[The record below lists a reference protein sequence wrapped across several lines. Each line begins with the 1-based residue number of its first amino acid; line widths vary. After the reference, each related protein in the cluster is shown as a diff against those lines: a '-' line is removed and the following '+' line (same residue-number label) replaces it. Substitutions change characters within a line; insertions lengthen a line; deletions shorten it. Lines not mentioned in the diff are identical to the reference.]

1 MTEGFKT
8 IFKEGRQPEV
18 DKGKDFYN
26 KHLKDLL
33 DKYSIIMYSTKNEEK
48 PSVLE
53 R

>member
-18 DKGKDFYN
+18 DKGKDF
-26 KHLKDLL
+26 KDLL